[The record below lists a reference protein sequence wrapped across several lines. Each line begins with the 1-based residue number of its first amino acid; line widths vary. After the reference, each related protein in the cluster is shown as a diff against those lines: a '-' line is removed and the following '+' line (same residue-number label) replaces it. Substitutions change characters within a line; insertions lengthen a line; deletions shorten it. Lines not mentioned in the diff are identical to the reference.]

1 MKKIVAITVFFL
13 ISFSTSSQTL
23 TNGNLSG
30 NCTGNGF
37 SAPSCIKGW
46 AASHGTPT
54 VLGNINNNT
63 WAWLTVSKD
72 TSEGIYTNYNFTAGK
87 TYEISFKV
95 KAYTNIEATESKLQ
109 NPTVNIRATSAL
121 VHSTSKKPQQ
131 IEENSQ
137 LIWSKAVAKPKAY
150 WQTIKMTYIP
160 TKNNTQIWFYPSVHH
175 NEKLNDTSKVAMEID
190 DIEIKVITESV
201 LSNFQESNTT
211 SLDNTESVVSNP
223 VFKGYAAKIFT
234 KASDVNEIYLID
246 FSGYSKKIEYSIIDR
261 ETINFL
267 IDDATTEGI
276 YTLKI
281 LKKNGTMAIK
291 KIIVQ

>member
-1 MKKIVAITVFFL
+1 MKKIVVIIAIFL
-13 ISFSTSSQTL
+13 TTFLSYSQTL
-23 TNGNLSG
+23 TNGSLSG

-95 KAYTNIEATESKLQ
+95 KAYTNIEAIESKLQ

-121 VHSTSKKPQQ
+121 VHSTSKKPLQ

-137 LIWSKAVAKPKAY
+137 LICSKAVTN
-150 WQTIKMTYIP
+150 Q
-160 TKNNTQIWFYPSVHH
+160 F
-175 NEKLNDTSKVAMEID
+175 
-190 DIEIKVITESV
+190 
-201 LSNFQESNTT
+201 TT
-211 SLDNTESVVSNP
+211 
-223 VFKGYAAKIFT
+223 
-234 KASDVNEIYLID
+234 LI
-246 FSGYSKKIEYSIIDR
+246 
-261 ETINFL
+261 
-267 IDDATTEGI
+267 
-276 YTLKI
+276 
-281 LKKNGTMAIK
+281 
-291 KIIVQ
+291 